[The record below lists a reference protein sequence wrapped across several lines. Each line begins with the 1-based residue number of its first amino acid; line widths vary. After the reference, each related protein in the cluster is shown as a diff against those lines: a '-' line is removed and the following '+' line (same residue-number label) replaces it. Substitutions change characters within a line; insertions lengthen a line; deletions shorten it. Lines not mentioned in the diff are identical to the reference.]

1 MFKKKKDQTYQSYWS
16 ISWNIFKKNKVAMV
30 CLFIVILLC
39 LIALFAPL
47 IAPYDPN
54 KQVLTDRLMKP
65 CGQHWFGTDDL
76 GRDIFSRIIYGT
88 RTTLVMAFSLL
99 AIVFFVG
106 GTLGVIAG
114 FYGGIVDNV
123 IMKISDMM
131 MAFPGL
137 ILAIAIAGILGPSTF
152 NAVLAISLVTWP
164 RYARLAR
171 SLTLKIRK
179 NTYIEV
185 AIMGGITPLNLFL
198 KYLLPNIFPT
208 MLVTATIDI
217 GMLILEITSLSFL
230 GVGVQAPIPEWGLML
245 NEGRLYIFKAPWL
258 IYSPGIAIII
268 VVVIFNLLGDSIRDI
283 LDPKEN

>member
-1 MFKKKKDQTYQSYWS
+1 MKRVRK
-16 ISWNIFKKNKVAMV
+16 ILENKQFLIYLSLSM
-30 CLFIVILLC
+30 IVIL
-39 LIALFAPL
+39 IAILAPIL
-47 IAPYDPN
+47 APKDPYHA
-54 KQVLTDRLMKP
+54 VRLDSLKP
-65 CGQHWFGTDDL
+65 PSKEYILGTDVL